1 MKLFEQAYKVLKPG
15 GWVESFEASPTIES
29 DDDTVKPD
37 SALGQ
42 WGPIFIKA
50 SKMIGNT
57 FTVVADDLQRKGVE
71 HAGFTEIK
79 QWDSKVCS
87 SSKVNH
93 ESMLMMILPASLE
106 PLPQGPSSERD
117 WSIWRALQHSGH

>member
-1 MKLFEQAYKVLKPG
+1 M
-15 GWVESFEASPTIES
+15 
-29 DDDTVKPD
+29 
-37 SALGQ
+37 GQ

-57 FTVVADDLQRKGVE
+57 FTVVGDDLQRKGVE

-87 SSKVNH
+87 SPKSQ
-93 ESMLMMILPASLE
+93 S
-106 PLPQGPSSERD
+106 
-117 WSIWRALQHSGH
+117 